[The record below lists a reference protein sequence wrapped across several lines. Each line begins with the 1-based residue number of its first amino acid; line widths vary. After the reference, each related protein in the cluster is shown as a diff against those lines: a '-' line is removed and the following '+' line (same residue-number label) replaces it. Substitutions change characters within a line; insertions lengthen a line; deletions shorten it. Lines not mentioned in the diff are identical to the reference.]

1 MTGQV
6 KALQDEG
13 NALYA
18 EGRYVAA
25 RAMYTQ
31 AIELLTS
38 SDGYAS
44 NSAPDTA
51 DSASW
56 KALTSSLMYANR
68 AQTAIQERDFAAAL
82 RDATLALQHN
92 PKNEKAVLR
101 KLVALEN
108 LERFEVAL
116 QLVES
121 VLDGG
126 EKNTP
131 KVFQYCVAA
140 RRRLR
145 KNIAK
150 DREVAAAE
158 VKQMGKMVHDKQQLR
173 INFGCLLPSQVPLDL
188 FFDVTVNIG
197 NEFGLFRRDYVKSGE
212 HIYLQCSLRNN
223 TDGRYK
229 LVFQD
234 PLNPSDD
241 GDVGRSDPDGKLT
254 LNNRGKMSFRVAIA
268 MVDGSDQTEVSN
280 PMALEIRTH
289 ELSKAAWNLFP
300 VVSLPFTVVSAGNEL
315 QEGSPGDLG
324 VHCCRAVAMEGL
336 QHDIILAES
345 PGNLGIGGKLWD
357 SCLVLTRYLS
367 TRRELL
373 AGKQVIELG
382 SGLGLVG
389 IFCAMLGAH
398 VTLTD
403 MEEVIPLL
411 AYNIALNF
419 PGLEQGGASTSQS
432 FAKGDAAVLPVAKA
446 HPWGEPPRDLPSH
459 ADVLVLSDVV
469 YDPEG
474 YVPLVKS
481 LEALATSP
489 ETLVLMAHRSRN
501 PMEYQFFELLSR
513 AFSCEQIDWLSTE
526 KSAPKAGTDAGPP
539 HAKQALHDV
548 KIFVIR
554 RLSAQ

>member
-31 AIELLTS
+31 AIKLLTS

-82 RDATLALQHN
+82 CDATLALQHN
-92 PKNEKAVLR
+92 PKNEKAMLR

-121 VLDGG
+121 VLDRG

-229 LVFQD
+229 LVFQG

-241 GDVGRSDPDGKLT
+241 GDAGRSDPDGKLT

-268 MVDGSDQTEVSN
+268 MVDGS
-280 PMALEIRTH
+280 
-289 ELSKAAWNLFP
+289 
-300 VVSLPFTVVSAGNEL
+300 
-315 QEGSPGDLG
+315 
-324 VHCCRAVAMEGL
+324 
-336 QHDIILAES
+336 
-345 PGNLGIGGKLWD
+345 GIGGKLWD

-419 PGLEQGGASTSQS
+419 PGLEQDGASTSQS
-432 FAKGDAAVLPVAKA
+432 FAKGDAVVLPVAKA

-548 KIFVIR
+548 KFFVIR